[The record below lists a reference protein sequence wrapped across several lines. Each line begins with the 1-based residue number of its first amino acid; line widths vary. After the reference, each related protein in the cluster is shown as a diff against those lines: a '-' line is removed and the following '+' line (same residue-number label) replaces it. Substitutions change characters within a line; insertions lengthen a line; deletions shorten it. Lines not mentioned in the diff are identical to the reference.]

1 MRRPRNHLRQCSVH
15 CRPWHP
21 PCSTSEASAVETSAD
36 AGARPQLQPVT
47 DPLPCRNIRS
57 KEPVNFT
64 MGGQIRVGGPGP
76 GWGPVRVGARSGL
89 GPIWAHMGPY
99 VFC

>member
-1 MRRPRNHLRQCSVH
+1 MPSLRVDFFMPFLSALTLVFFSSSVDTLKFFMPRIVDSRAFRARQKCTFLDNI
-15 CRPWHP
+15 
-21 PCSTSEASAVETSAD
+21 ST
-36 AGARPQLQPVT
+36 
-47 DPLPCRNIRS
+47 
-57 KEPVNFT
+57 
-64 MGGQIRVGGPGP
+64 GPGP